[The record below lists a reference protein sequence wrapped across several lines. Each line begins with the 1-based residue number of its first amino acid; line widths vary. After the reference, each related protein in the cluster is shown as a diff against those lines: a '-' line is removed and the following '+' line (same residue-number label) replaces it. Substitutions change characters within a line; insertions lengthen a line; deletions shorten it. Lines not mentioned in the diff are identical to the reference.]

1 VISHTVCVHTFSRMP
16 QGGQRVTGC
25 DYVRMRFLHL
35 AFVIAVAVSCTAS
48 PAASTASPSPSP
60 TESATASPVPSKT
73 PAPRTSNVFVIVM
86 ENTSLAVALRSPTL
100 QRLAAKYGL
109 ATSYSAVSSPS
120 LPNYL
125 AMTSGSTW
133 GVTDDGY
140 HLLPA
145 GGLGAQLTAA
155 GVSWRA
161 YMEGLT
167 SAGCVGSPY
176 PYALKHNPFAYYGG
190 SCPANVV
197 PFDALDADLAGN
209 TPSFVWITP
218 GLCHDG
224 HDCAMTEAGPWLEDL
239 VARIVAT
246 PAWRDRGVLFI
257 VWDEGDGR
265 SSVVPLIVATPGL
278 ESRRVDG
285 VYDHYSLLATI
296 EDHFGLPRLGA
307 AKDARPLTDLLP
319 AR

>member
-1 VISHTVCVHTFSRMP
+1 MF
-16 QGGQRVTGC
+16 
-25 DYVRMRFLHL
+25 RMRAVALL
-35 AFVIAVAVSCTAS
+35 ALIVSLAVSCASPATSTTGTSPPPPTLQTETRTAS
-48 PAASTASPSPSP
+48 PAPS
-60 TESATASPVPSKT
+60 ET
-73 PAPRTSNVFVIVM
+73 PAPNPAHVFVIVM
-86 ENTSLAVALRSPTL
+86 ENATLATALRSPTVE
-100 QRLAAKYGL
+100 RLAAKYEL
-109 ATSYSAVSSPS
+109 ATNYNAVSSPS

-133 GVTDDGY
+133 GITDDSY
-140 HLLPA
+140 HPLPA

-167 SAGCVGSPY
+167 SSGCARSPY

-197 PFDALDADLAGN
+197 PLDALDADLAGN

-224 HDCAMTEAGPWLEDL
+224 HDCALAEAGAWLEGL
-239 VARIVAT
+239 VARIVAS
-246 PAWRDRGVLFI
+246 PGWRDRGALFV

-265 SSVVPLIVATPGL
+265 SSVVPLIVAAPDL

-285 VYDHYSLLATI
+285 FYDHYSLLATI

-307 AKDARPLTDLLP
+307 ARDARPLTDLLP
-319 AR
+319 PRSR

>member
-1 VISHTVCVHTFSRMP
+1 M
-16 QGGQRVTGC
+16 RV
-25 DYVRMRFLHL
+25 LSL
-35 AFVIAVAVSCTAS
+35 ALALVALVVLSCAPPRVATTT
-48 PAASTASPSPSP
+48 PSPSPSESLATPSQTETPSP
-60 TESATASPVPSKT
+60 TPVPASPH
-73 PAPRTSNVFVIVM
+73 VFVIVM
-86 ENTSLAVALRSPTL
+86 ENMNLAAALRSPSVE
-100 QRLAAKYGL
+100 QLAAKYVL
-109 ATSYSAVSSPS
+109 ATNYHAVSSPS

-133 GVTDDGY
+133 GITDDAY
-140 HLLPA
+140 HVLPA

-155 GVSWRA
+155 GVTWRA

-167 SAGCVGSPY
+167 SAGCLRSPY

-190 SCPANVV
+190 ACPENVV
-197 PFDALDADLAGN
+197 ALDALDADLSAD

-224 HDCAMTEAGPWLEDL
+224 HDCPLTEAGPWLEDL
-239 VARIVAT
+239 VARIVAS
-246 PAWRDRGVLFI
+246 PAWRDHGALFV

-265 SSVVPLIVATPGL
+265 SSDVPLIVASPDI

-285 VYDHYSLLATI
+285 SYDHYSLLAAI
-296 EDHFGLPRLGA
+296 EDRFGLPRLGA

-319 AR
+319 PRTR